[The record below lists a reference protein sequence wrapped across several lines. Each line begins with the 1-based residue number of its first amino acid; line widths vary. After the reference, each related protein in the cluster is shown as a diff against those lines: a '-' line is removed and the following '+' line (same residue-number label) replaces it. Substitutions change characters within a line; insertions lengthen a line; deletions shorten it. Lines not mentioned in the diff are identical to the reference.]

1 MRNNIR
7 LGLERG
13 ANLDDLEIKAED
25 LSNTSNQFANN
36 AHRVRQKFWWQNVQM
51 WILIGVIVII
61 LIVIIVETT
70 MTATFNNPNYQPTS
84 VRYTPSTHIQQLQDQ
99 TDEIVSIQKKTL
111 SGLLD
116 RGTKLDDLEYK
127 ADEMARA
134 SDMFTITTGKLK
146 KRYQIK
152 NFKMTIILA
161 VIVIVIITAIIVTVV
176 LSVKSKA

>member
-1 MRNNIR
+1 MT
-7 LGLERG
+7 
-13 ANLDDLEIKAED
+13 IKQ
-25 LSNTSNQFANN
+25 LS
-36 AHRVRQKFWWQNVQM
+36 
-51 WILIGVIVII
+51 
-61 LIVIIVETT
+61 
-70 MTATFNNPNYQPTS
+70 TFNNPNYQPTS

-99 TDEIVSIQKKTL
+99 TNEIVSIQKKTL

-116 RGTKLDDLEYK
+116 RGAKLDDLEYK

-161 VIVIVIITAIIVTVV
+161 IIVIVIITAIIVTIV